1 MLKVGFIGLGTMGY
15 PIAGHI
21 SKYYETVVF
30 NRTIKKSQKWT
41 SEFEGEI
48 CKSVEDL
55 VSKSNII
62 LICLSEDKDIEEIV
76 LGSDG
81 ILEHLNKGTIVIDH
95 STTSI
100 DIANAI
106 SKELLKKDSFYLDAP
121 VSGGEAGAQNGKLSV
136 MIGGDKA
143 AYKKISS
150 ILDCYSSFHKYMGP
164 SGNGQLTKMIN
175 QICIAGLLQALAEA
189 ASFSKK
195 AGISSK
201 DVLDV
206 ISKGAAQSWQMENR
220 WNSMIDDRYNFGFA
234 VDLMIKD
241 LEIVSKFSKKI
252 GANIS
257 VTELIKSYYKEL
269 QEMGAGKLDTSSL
282 LKRLDTLDKKLS

>member
-1 MLKVGFIGLGTMGY
+1 MLKVGFIGLGTMGF

-21 SKYYETVVF
+21 SKFYKTLVF
-30 NRTIKKSQKWT
+30 NRTINKSQKWT

-48 CKSVEDL
+48 CESVKELALKSKVIFL
-55 VSKSNII
+55 
-62 LICLSEDKDIEEIV
+62 CLSEDRDIEEVV

-81 ILEHLNKGTIVIDH
+81 ILEHLNEGTIVVDH
-95 STTSI
+95 STTSADTAI
-100 DIANAI
+100 LI
-106 SKELLKKDSFYLDAP
+106 SKELLKKGSIYLDAP

-136 MIGGDKA
+136 MLGGDSA
-143 AYKKISS
+143 AYKEISS
-150 ILDCYSSFHKYMGP
+150 ILDCYSAFHKYMGP

-195 AGISSK
+195 SGISSK

-220 WNSMIDDRYNFGFA
+220 WESMIDDQYNFGFA
-234 VDLMIKD
+234 VDLMVKD
-241 LEIVSKFSKKI
+241 LEIVSEFSKKI

-257 VTELIKSYYKEL
+257 ITERIKSFYKEL
-269 QEMGAGKLDTSSL
+269 QAKGAGKLDTSSL
-282 LKRLDTLDKKLS
+282 LKRLDMLDKN

>member
-1 MLKVGFIGLGTMGY
+1 MLKVGFIGLGTMGF

-21 SKYYETVVF
+21 SKSYKTLVF
-30 NRTIKKSQKWT
+30 NRTINKSYKWT

-48 CKSVEDL
+48 CESVKELTLKSKVIFL
-55 VSKSNII
+55 
-62 LICLSEDKDIEEIV
+62 CLSEDRDIEEVV

-81 ILEHLNKGTIVIDH
+81 ILEHLNEGTIVVDH
-95 STTSI
+95 STTSADTAI
-100 DIANAI
+100 LI
-106 SKELLKKDSFYLDAP
+106 SKELLKKGSIYLDAP

-136 MIGGDKA
+136 MLGGDSA
-143 AYKKISS
+143 AYKEISS
-150 ILDCYSSFHKYMGP
+150 ILDCYSAFHKYMGP

-195 AGISSK
+195 SGISSK

-220 WNSMIDDRYNFGFA
+220 WDSMIDDEYNFGFA
-234 VDLMIKD
+234 VDLMVKD
-241 LEIVSKFSKKI
+241 LEIVSEFSKKI

-257 VTELIKSYYKEL
+257 TTEMIKSYYKEL
-269 QEMGAGKLDTSSL
+269 QAKGAGKLDTSSL
-282 LKRLDTLDKKLS
+282 LKRLDMLDKN

>member
-1 MLKVGFIGLGTMGY
+1 MLKVGFIGLGTMGF

-21 SKYYETVVF
+21 SKSYKTLVF
-30 NRTIKKSQKWT
+30 NRTINKSQKWT

-48 CKSVEDL
+48 CESVKELTLKSKVIFL
-55 VSKSNII
+55 
-62 LICLSEDKDIEEIV
+62 CLSEDRDIEEVV

-81 ILEHLNKGTIVIDH
+81 ILEHLNEGTIVVDH
-95 STTSI
+95 STTSADTAI
-100 DIANAI
+100 LI
-106 SKELLKKDSFYLDAP
+106 SKELLKKGSIYLDAP

-136 MIGGDKA
+136 MLGGDSA
-143 AYKKISS
+143 AYKEISS
-150 ILDCYSSFHKYMGP
+150 ILDCYSAFHKYMGP

-195 AGISSK
+195 SGISSK

-220 WNSMIDDRYNFGFA
+220 WNSMIDDEYNFGFA
-234 VDLMIKD
+234 VDLMVKD
-241 LEIVSKFSKKI
+241 LEIVSEFSKKI

-257 VTELIKSYYKEL
+257 TTEMIKSYYKEL
-269 QEMGAGKLDTSSL
+269 QAKGAGKLDTSSL
-282 LKRLDTLDKKLS
+282 LKRLDMLDKN

>member
-1 MLKVGFIGLGTMGY
+1 MLKVGFIGLGTMGF

-21 SKYYETVVF
+21 SKSYKTLVF
-30 NRTIKKSQKWT
+30 NRTINKSHKWT

-48 CKSVEDL
+48 CESVKELTLKSKVIFL
-55 VSKSNII
+55 
-62 LICLSEDKDIEEIV
+62 CLSEDRDIEEVV

-81 ILEHLNKGTIVIDH
+81 ILEHLNEGTIVVDH
-95 STTSI
+95 STTSADTAI
-100 DIANAI
+100 LI
-106 SKELLKKDSFYLDAP
+106 SKELLKKGSIYLDAP

-136 MIGGDKA
+136 MLGGDSA
-143 AYKKISS
+143 AYKEISS
-150 ILDCYSSFHKYMGP
+150 ILDCYSAFHKYMGP

-195 AGISSK
+195 SGISSK

-220 WNSMIDDRYNFGFA
+220 WESMIDDQYNFGFA
-234 VDLMIKD
+234 VDLMVKD
-241 LEIVSKFSKKI
+241 LEIVSEFSKKI

-257 VTELIKSYYKEL
+257 TTEMIKSYYKEL
-269 QEMGAGKLDTSSL
+269 QAKGAGKLDTSSL
-282 LKRLDTLDKKLS
+282 LKRLDMLDKN

>member
-1 MLKVGFIGLGTMGY
+1 MLKVGFIGLGTMGF

-21 SKYYETVVF
+21 SKSYKTLVF
-30 NRTIKKSQKWT
+30 NRTISKSQKWT

-48 CKSVEDL
+48 CESVKELTLKSKVIFL
-55 VSKSNII
+55 
-62 LICLSEDKDIEEIV
+62 CLSEDRDIEEVV

-81 ILEHLNKGTIVIDH
+81 ILEHLNEGTIVVDH
-95 STTSI
+95 STTSADTAI
-100 DIANAI
+100 LI
-106 SKELLKKDSFYLDAP
+106 SKELLKKGSIFLDAP

-136 MIGGDKA
+136 MLGGDSA
-143 AYKKISS
+143 AYKEISS
-150 ILDCYSSFHKYMGP
+150 ILDCYSAFHKYMGP

-195 AGISSK
+195 SGISSK

-220 WNSMIDDRYNFGFA
+220 WESMIDDQYNFGFA
-234 VDLMIKD
+234 VDLMVKD
-241 LEIVSKFSKKI
+241 LEIVSEFSKKI

-257 VTELIKSYYKEL
+257 MTETIKSYYKEL
-269 QEMGAGKLDTSSL
+269 QTKGAGKLDTSSL
-282 LKRLDTLDKKLS
+282 LKRLDMLDKN

>member
-1 MLKVGFIGLGTMGY
+1 MLKVGFIGLGTMGF

-21 SKYYETVVF
+21 SKSYKTLVF
-30 NRTIKKSQKWT
+30 NRTSNKSQKWA
-41 SEFEGEI
+41 SKFEGEI
-48 CKSVEDL
+48 CDSVKELTLKSEVIFL
-55 VSKSNII
+55 
-62 LICLSEDKDIEEIV
+62 CLSEDSDIEEVV

-81 ILEHLNKGTIVIDH
+81 ILEHLKGRTIVVDH
-95 STTSI
+95 STTSADTAI
-100 DIANAI
+100 LI
-106 SKELLKKDSFYLDAP
+106 SKELLKKGSIYLDAP

-136 MIGGDKA
+136 MLGGDSA
-143 AYKKISS
+143 AYKEIAS
-150 ILDCYSSFHKYMGP
+150 ILDCYSAFHKYMGP

-195 AGISSK
+195 SGISSK

-220 WNSMIDDRYNFGFA
+220 WESMIDDQYNFGFA
-234 VDLMIKD
+234 VDLMVKD
-241 LEIVSKFSKKI
+241 LEIVSEFSKKI

-257 VTELIKSYYKEL
+257 ITETIKSFYKEL
-269 QEMGAGKLDTSSL
+269 QANGAGKLDTSSL
-282 LKRLDTLDKKLS
+282 LKRLDMLDKN

>member
-1 MLKVGFIGLGTMGY
+1 MLKVGFIGLGTMGF

-21 SKYYETVVF
+21 SKSYKTLVF
-30 NRTIKKSQKWT
+30 NRTINKSHKWT

-48 CKSVEDL
+48 CESVKELTLKSKVIFL
-55 VSKSNII
+55 
-62 LICLSEDKDIEEIV
+62 CLSEDRDIEEVV

-81 ILEHLNKGTIVIDH
+81 ILEHLNEGTIVVDH
-95 STTSI
+95 STTSADTAI
-100 DIANAI
+100 LI
-106 SKELLKKDSFYLDAP
+106 SKELLKKGSIYLDAP

-136 MIGGDKA
+136 MLGGDSA
-143 AYKKISS
+143 AYKEISS
-150 ILDCYSSFHKYMGP
+150 ILDCYSAFHKYMGP

-195 AGISSK
+195 SGISSK

-220 WNSMIDDRYNFGFA
+220 WDSMIDDEYNFGFA
-234 VDLMIKD
+234 FDLMVKD
-241 LEIVSKFSKKI
+241 LEIVSEFSKKI
-252 GANIS
+252 AANIS
-257 VTELIKSYYKEL
+257 TTEMIKSYYKEL
-269 QEMGAGKLDTSSL
+269 QAKGAGKLDTSSL
-282 LKRLDTLDKKLS
+282 LKRLDMLDKN

>member
-1 MLKVGFIGLGTMGY
+1 MLKVGFIGLGTMGF

-21 SKYYETVVF
+21 SKSYKTLVF

-48 CKSVEDL
+48 CESVKELALKSKVIFL
-55 VSKSNII
+55 
-62 LICLSEDKDIEEIV
+62 CLSEDRDIEEVV

-81 ILEHLNKGTIVIDH
+81 ILEHLNEGTIVVDH
-95 STTSI
+95 STTSADTAI
-100 DIANAI
+100 LI
-106 SKELLKKDSFYLDAP
+106 SKELLKKGSIYLDAP

-136 MIGGDKA
+136 MLGGDSA
-143 AYKKISS
+143 AYKEISP
-150 ILDCYSSFHKYMGP
+150 ILDCYSAFHKYMGP

-195 AGISSK
+195 SGISSK

-220 WNSMIDDRYNFGFA
+220 WESMIDDQYNFGFA
-234 VDLMIKD
+234 VDLMVKD
-241 LEIVSKFSKKI
+241 LEIVSEFSKKI

-257 VTELIKSYYKEL
+257 ITETIKSFYKEL
-269 QEMGAGKLDTSSL
+269 QAKGAGKLDTSSL
-282 LKRLDTLDKKLS
+282 LKRLDMLDKN

>member
-1 MLKVGFIGLGTMGY
+1 MLKVGFIGLGTMGF

-21 SKYYETVVF
+21 SKSYKTLVF
-30 NRTIKKSQKWT
+30 NRTINKSQKWT

-48 CKSVEDL
+48 CESVQELALKSKVIFL
-55 VSKSNII
+55 
-62 LICLSEDKDIEEIV
+62 CLSKDRDIEEVV

-81 ILEHLNKGTIVIDH
+81 ILEHLNEGTIVVDH
-95 STTSI
+95 STTSADTAI
-100 DIANAI
+100 LI
-106 SKELLKKDSFYLDAP
+106 SKELLKKGSIYLDAP

-136 MIGGDKA
+136 MLGGDSA
-143 AYKKISS
+143 AYKEISS
-150 ILDCYSSFHKYMGP
+150 ILDCYSAFHKYMGP

-195 AGISSK
+195 SGISSK

-220 WNSMIDDRYNFGFA
+220 WDSMINDEYNFGFA
-234 VDLMIKD
+234 VDLMVKD
-241 LEIVSKFSKKI
+241 LEIVSEFSKKI

-257 VTELIKSYYKEL
+257 TTEMIKSYYKEL
-269 QEMGAGKLDTSSL
+269 QAKGAGKLDTSSL
-282 LKRLDTLDKKLS
+282 LKRLDMLDKN

>member
-1 MLKVGFIGLGTMGY
+1 MLKVGFIGLGTMGF

-21 SKYYETVVF
+21 SKSYKTLVF
-30 NRTIKKSQKWT
+30 NRTINKSQKWT

-48 CKSVEDL
+48 CESVKELTLKSKV
-55 VSKSNII
+55 II
-62 LICLSEDKDIEEIV
+62 LCLSEDRDIEEVV
-76 LGSDG
+76 LGTDG
-81 ILEHLNKGTIVIDH
+81 ILEHLNEETIVVDH
-95 STTSI
+95 STTSADTAI
-100 DIANAI
+100 LI
-106 SKELLKKDSFYLDAP
+106 SKELLKKGSIYLDAP

-136 MIGGDKA
+136 MLGGDSA
-143 AYKKISS
+143 AYKEISS
-150 ILDCYSSFHKYMGP
+150 ILDCYSAFHKYMGP

-195 AGISSK
+195 SGISSK

-220 WNSMIDDRYNFGFA
+220 WDSMIDDEYNFGFA
-234 VDLMIKD
+234 VDLMVKD
-241 LEIVSKFSKKI
+241 LEIVSEFSKKI

-257 VTELIKSYYKEL
+257 ITEMIKLYYKEL
-269 QEMGAGKLDTSSL
+269 QVKGAGKLDTSSL
-282 LKRLDTLDKKLS
+282 LKRLDMLDKN

>member
-1 MLKVGFIGLGTMGY
+1 MLKVGFIGLGTMGF

-21 SKYYETVVF
+21 SKSYRTLVF
-30 NRTIKKSQKWT
+30 NRTTNKSQKWA
-41 SEFEGEI
+41 SEFEGET
-48 CKSVEDL
+48 CESEKDLALKSKVIFL
-55 VSKSNII
+55 
-62 LICLSEDKDIEEIV
+62 CLSEDRDIEEVV

-81 ILEHLNKGTIVIDH
+81 ILENLNEGTIVVDH
-95 STTSI
+95 STTSV
-100 DIANAI
+100 DTATLI
-106 SKELLKKDSFYLDAP
+106 SKEFLKKDSIFLDAP
-121 VSGGEAGAQNGKLSV
+121 VSGGEVGAQNGTLSV
-136 MIGGDKA
+136 MTGGDGL
-143 AYKKISS
+143 AYKQISP
-150 ILDCYSSFHKYMGP
+150 ILDCYSAFHKYMGP

-195 AGISSK
+195 SGISSK

-220 WNSMIDDRYNFGFA
+220 WNSMIDDQYNFGFA
-234 VDLMIKD
+234 VDLMVKD

-257 VTELIKSYYKEL
+257 ITEMIKSYYEEL
-269 QEMGAGKLDTSSL
+269 QDMGAGRLDTSSL
-282 LKRLDTLDKKLS
+282 LKRLDEKDHN

>member
-1 MLKVGFIGLGTMGY
+1 MLKVGFIGLGTMGF

-21 SKYYETVVF
+21 SKSYKTLVF
-30 NRTIKKSQKWT
+30 NRTSNKSQKWA
-41 SEFEGEI
+41 SKFEGEI
-48 CKSVEDL
+48 CDSVKELALKS
-55 VSKSNII
+55 KII
-62 LICLSEDKDIEEIV
+62 FLCLSEDRDIEEVV

-81 ILEHLNKGTIVIDH
+81 ILEHLNEGTIVVDH
-95 STTSI
+95 STTSADTAI
-100 DIANAI
+100 LI
-106 SKELLKKDSFYLDAP
+106 SKELLKKGSIYLDAP

-136 MIGGDKA
+136 MLGGDSA
-143 AYKKISS
+143 AYKEISS
-150 ILDCYSSFHKYMGP
+150 ILDCYSAFHKYMGP

-195 AGISSK
+195 SGISSK

-220 WNSMIDDRYNFGFA
+220 WDSMINDEYNFGFA
-234 VDLMIKD
+234 VDLMVKD
-241 LEIVSKFSKKI
+241 LEIVSEFSKKI

-257 VTELIKSYYKEL
+257 ITETIKSFYKEL
-269 QEMGAGKLDTSSL
+269 QEKGAGKLDTSSL
-282 LKRLDTLDKKLS
+282 LKRLDMLDKN

>member
-1 MLKVGFIGLGTMGY
+1 MLKVGFIGLGTMGF

-21 SKYYETVVF
+21 SKSYKTLVF
-30 NRTIKKSQKWT
+30 NRTINKAHKWT

-48 CKSVEDL
+48 CESVKELTLKSKV
-55 VSKSNII
+55 II
-62 LICLSEDKDIEEIV
+62 LCLSEDRDIEEVV
-76 LGSDG
+76 LGTDG
-81 ILEHLNKGTIVIDH
+81 ILQHLNEGTIVVDH
-95 STTSI
+95 STTSADTAI
-100 DIANAI
+100 LI
-106 SKELLKKDSFYLDAP
+106 SKELLKKGSIYLDAP

-136 MIGGDKA
+136 MLGGDSA
-143 AYKKISS
+143 AYKEISS
-150 ILDCYSSFHKYMGP
+150 ILDCYSAFHKYMGP

-195 AGISSK
+195 SGISSK

-220 WNSMIDDRYNFGFA
+220 WESMIDDQYNFGFA
-234 VDLMIKD
+234 VDLMVKD
-241 LEIVSKFSKKI
+241 LEIVSEFSKKI

-257 VTELIKSYYKEL
+257 TTEMIKSYYKEL
-269 QEMGAGKLDTSSL
+269 QANGAGKLDTSSL
-282 LKRLDTLDKKLS
+282 LKRLDMLDKN

>member
-1 MLKVGFIGLGTMGY
+1 MLKVGFIGLGTMGF

-21 SKYYETVVF
+21 SKSYKTLVF
-30 NRTIKKSQKWT
+30 NRTINKSHKWT

-48 CKSVEDL
+48 CESVKELALKSKVIFL
-55 VSKSNII
+55 
-62 LICLSEDKDIEEIV
+62 CLSEDRDIEEVV

-81 ILEHLNKGTIVIDH
+81 ILEHLNEGTIVVDH
-95 STTSI
+95 STTSADTAI
-100 DIANAI
+100 LI
-106 SKELLKKDSFYLDAP
+106 SKELLKKGSIYLDAP

-136 MIGGDKA
+136 MLGGDSA
-143 AYKKISS
+143 AYKEISP
-150 ILDCYSSFHKYMGP
+150 ILDCYSAFHKYMGP

-195 AGISSK
+195 SGISSK

-220 WNSMIDDRYNFGFA
+220 WESMIDDQYNFGFA
-234 VDLMIKD
+234 VDLMVKD
-241 LEIVSKFSKKI
+241 LEIVSEFSKKI

-257 VTELIKSYYKEL
+257 ITETIKSFYKEL
-269 QEMGAGKLDTSSL
+269 QAKGAGKLDTSSL
-282 LKRLDTLDKKLS
+282 LKRLDMLDKN

>member
-1 MLKVGFIGLGTMGY
+1 MLKVGFIGLGTMGF

-21 SKYYETVVF
+21 SKSYKTLVF
-30 NRTIKKSQKWT
+30 NRTTNKSQKWT

-48 CKSVEDL
+48 CESVKELTLKSKV
-55 VSKSNII
+55 II
-62 LICLSEDKDIEEIV
+62 LCLSEDRDIEEVV
-76 LGSDG
+76 LGTDG
-81 ILEHLNKGTIVIDH
+81 ILQNLNEGTIVVDH
-95 STTSI
+95 STTSADTAI
-100 DIANAI
+100 LI
-106 SKELLKKDSFYLDAP
+106 SKELLKKGSIYLDAP

-136 MIGGDKA
+136 MLGGDSA
-143 AYKKISS
+143 AYKEISS
-150 ILDCYSSFHKYMGP
+150 ILDCYSAFHKYMGP

-195 AGISSK
+195 SGISSK

-220 WNSMIDDRYNFGFA
+220 WDSMIDDEYNFGFA
-234 VDLMIKD
+234 VDLMVKD
-241 LEIVSKFSKKI
+241 LEIVSEFSKKI

-257 VTELIKSYYKEL
+257 MTETIKSYYKEL
-269 QEMGAGKLDTSSL
+269 QSLGAGKLDTSSL
-282 LKRLDTLDKKLS
+282 LKRLDMLDKD

>member
-1 MLKVGFIGLGTMGY
+1 MLKVGFIGLGTMGF

-21 SKYYETVVF
+21 SKSYKTLVF
-30 NRTIKKSQKWT
+30 NRTINKSQKWT

-48 CKSVEDL
+48 CESVKELALKSKV
-55 VSKSNII
+55 I
-62 LICLSEDKDIEEIV
+62 LLCLSEDRDIEEVI

-81 ILEHLNKGTIVIDH
+81 ILEHLNEGTIVVDH
-95 STTSI
+95 STTSADTAI
-100 DIANAI
+100 LI
-106 SKELLKKDSFYLDAP
+106 SKELLKKGSIYLDAP

-136 MIGGDKA
+136 MLGGDSA
-143 AYKKISS
+143 AYKEISS
-150 ILDCYSSFHKYMGP
+150 ILDCYSAFHKYMGP

-195 AGISSK
+195 SGISSK

-220 WNSMIDDRYNFGFA
+220 WDSMIDDEYNFGFA
-234 VDLMIKD
+234 VDLMVKD
-241 LEIVSKFSKKI
+241 LEIVSEFSKKI

-257 VTELIKSYYKEL
+257 TTEMIKSYYKEL
-269 QEMGAGKLDTSSL
+269 QAKGAGKLDTSSL
-282 LKRLDTLDKKLS
+282 LKRLDMLDKN

>member
-1 MLKVGFIGLGTMGY
+1 MLKVGFIGLGTMGF

-21 SKYYETVVF
+21 SKSYKTLVF
-30 NRTIKKSQKWT
+30 NRTINKSHKWT

-48 CKSVEDL
+48 CESVKELTLKSKVIFL
-55 VSKSNII
+55 
-62 LICLSEDKDIEEIV
+62 CLSEDRDIEEVV

-81 ILEHLNKGTIVIDH
+81 ISEHLNEGTIVVDH
-95 STTSI
+95 STTSADTAI
-100 DIANAI
+100 LI
-106 SKELLKKDSFYLDAP
+106 SKELLKKGSIYLDAP

-136 MIGGDKA
+136 MLGGDSA
-143 AYKKISS
+143 AYKEISS
-150 ILDCYSSFHKYMGP
+150 ILDCYSAFHKYMGP

-195 AGISSK
+195 SGISSK

-220 WNSMIDDRYNFGFA
+220 WDSMIDDEYNFGFA
-234 VDLMIKD
+234 VDLMVKD
-241 LEIVSKFSKKI
+241 LEIVSEFSKKI

-257 VTELIKSYYKEL
+257 TTEMIKSYYKEL
-269 QEMGAGKLDTSSL
+269 QAKGAGKLDTSSL
-282 LKRLDTLDKKLS
+282 LKRLDMLDKN

>member
-1 MLKVGFIGLGTMGY
+1 MLKVGFIGLGTMGF

-21 SKYYETVVF
+21 SKSYKTLVF
-30 NRTIKKSQKWT
+30 NRTINKSHKWT

-48 CKSVEDL
+48 CESVKELTLKSKVIFL
-55 VSKSNII
+55 
-62 LICLSEDKDIEEIV
+62 CLSEDRDIEEVV

-81 ILEHLNKGTIVIDH
+81 ILEHLNEGTIVVDH
-95 STTSI
+95 STTSADTAI
-100 DIANAI
+100 LI
-106 SKELLKKDSFYLDAP
+106 SKELLKKGSIYLDAP

-136 MIGGDKA
+136 MLGGDSA
-143 AYKKISS
+143 AYKEISS
-150 ILDCYSSFHKYMGP
+150 ILDCYSAFHKYMGP

-195 AGISSK
+195 SGISSK

-220 WNSMIDDRYNFGFA
+220 WESMIDDQYNFGFA
-234 VDLMIKD
+234 VDLMVKD
-241 LEIVSKFSKKI
+241 LEIVSEFSKKI

-257 VTELIKSYYKEL
+257 ITERIKSFYKEL
-269 QEMGAGKLDTSSL
+269 QAKGAGKLDTSSL
-282 LKRLDTLDKKLS
+282 LKRLDMLDKN

>member
-1 MLKVGFIGLGTMGY
+1 MLKVGFIGLGTMGF

-21 SKYYETVVF
+21 SKSYKTLVF
-30 NRTIKKSQKWT
+30 NRTINKSHKWT

-48 CKSVEDL
+48 CESVKELTLKSKVIFL
-55 VSKSNII
+55 
-62 LICLSEDKDIEEIV
+62 CLSEDRDIEEVV

-81 ILEHLNKGTIVIDH
+81 ILEHLNEGTIVVDH
-95 STTSI
+95 STTSADTAI
-100 DIANAI
+100 LI
-106 SKELLKKDSFYLDAP
+106 SKELLKKGSIYLDAP

-136 MIGGDKA
+136 MLGGDSA
-143 AYKKISS
+143 AYKEISS
-150 ILDCYSSFHKYMGP
+150 ILDCYSAFHKYMGP

-195 AGISSK
+195 SGISSK

-220 WNSMIDDRYNFGFA
+220 WESMIDDQYNFGFA
-234 VDLMIKD
+234 VDLMVKD
-241 LEIVSKFSKKI
+241 LEIVSEFSKKI

-257 VTELIKSYYKEL
+257 ITETIKSFYKEL
-269 QEMGAGKLDTSSL
+269 QAKGAGKLDTSSL
-282 LKRLDTLDKKLS
+282 LKRLDMLDKN

>member
-1 MLKVGFIGLGTMGY
+1 MLKVGFIGLGTMGF

-21 SKYYETVVF
+21 SKSYKTLVF
-30 NRTIKKSQKWT
+30 NRTSNKSQKWT

-48 CKSVEDL
+48 CESVKELTLKSKV
-55 VSKSNII
+55 II
-62 LICLSEDKDIEEIV
+62 LCLSEDRDIEEVV
-76 LGSDG
+76 LGTDG
-81 ILEHLNKGTIVIDH
+81 IMEHLNEGTIVVDH
-95 STTSI
+95 STTSADTAI
-100 DIANAI
+100 LI
-106 SKELLKKDSFYLDAP
+106 SKELLKKGSIYLDAP

-136 MIGGDKA
+136 MLGGDSA
-143 AYKKISS
+143 AYKEISS
-150 ILDCYSSFHKYMGP
+150 ILDCYSAFHKYMGP

-195 AGISSK
+195 SGISSK

-220 WNSMIDDRYNFGFA
+220 WESMIDDQYNFGFA
-234 VDLMIKD
+234 VDLMVKD
-241 LEIVSKFSKKI
+241 LEIVSEFSKKI

-257 VTELIKSYYKEL
+257 ITETIKSFYKEL
-269 QEMGAGKLDTSSL
+269 QAKGEGKLDTSSL
-282 LKRLDTLDKKLS
+282 LKRLDMLDKN